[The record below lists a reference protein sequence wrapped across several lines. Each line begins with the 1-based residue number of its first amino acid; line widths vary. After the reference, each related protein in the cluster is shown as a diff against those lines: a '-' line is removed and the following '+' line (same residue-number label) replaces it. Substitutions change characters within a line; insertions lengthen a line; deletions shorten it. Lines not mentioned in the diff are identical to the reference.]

1 MEIHMHS
8 DPAPVLSAPRRT
20 TGELIDHRIDQLHSV
35 GTGLLRYSV
44 VLLLLVFGAAKF
56 FAFEARG
63 VEPLVAH
70 SPLMSW
76 MLHVFGVRGTS
87 DVIGVIEI
95 AAGLAMASRRFSP
108 RLSAYGSAAGIVIFL
123 ITVSFIFTTPGA
135 LSVQSPAFGFL
146 VKDVVLLGACVATAA
161 EALRA
166 LRPLPAR

>member
-1 MEIHMHS
+1 MHS
-8 DPAPVLSAPRRT
+8 DPSPVLTPPRRT
-20 TGELIDHRIDQLHSV
+20 AGELVDRRIDQLQSL
-35 GTGLLRYSV
+35 GMGLLRYTI

-87 DVIGVIEI
+87 DVIGVIELG
-95 AAGLAMASRRFSP
+95 AGLAMASRPLSP
-108 RLSAYGSAAGIVIFL
+108 RLSAYGSAAGIVTFL
-123 ITVSFIFTTPGA
+123 ITLSFLFTTPGA
-135 LSVQSPAFGFL
+135 LSVKSPAFGFL
-146 VKDVVLLGACVATAA
+146 VKDLVLLGACVATAA

-166 LRPLPAR
+166 ARQSPRR